1 MITELPFGNLNIVF
15 ELKGAEIRQMAEIGV
30 AKSPIAAG
38 SFMHYSGMTV
48 EADLS
53 KPVGSRVT
61 SIKVGDAPLSDT
73 RLYKVAGSDF
83 FQRGGDGYVMFKTA
97 KLATRLEDAR
107 LLANDVMVYARK
119 LQTIDIKPEGRV
131 KWKQ

>member
-1 MITELPFGNLNIVF
+1 VS
-15 ELKGAEIRQMAEIGV
+15 
-30 AKSPIAAG
+30 KSPVAAG

-53 KPVGSRVT
+53 KPAGARVT
-61 SIKVGDAPLSDT
+61 AIMVGAEPLSDT
-73 RLYKVAGSDF
+73 RIYKVAGSDF

-119 LQTIDIKPEGRV
+119 LEIIDMKTEGRV
-131 KWKQ
+131 VLKQ